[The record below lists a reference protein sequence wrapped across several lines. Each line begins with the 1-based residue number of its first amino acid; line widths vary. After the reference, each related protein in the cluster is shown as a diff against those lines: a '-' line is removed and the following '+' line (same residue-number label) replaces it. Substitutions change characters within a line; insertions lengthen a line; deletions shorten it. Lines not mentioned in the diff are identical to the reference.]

1 MSKKKPNLQVQLD
14 SQARSRRI
22 CNLRLQVISMAMSQ
36 KADKYVLKKMVKAGE
51 EGKREASEIG
61 RKKAQAKEQNEAGG

>member
-61 RKKAQAKEQNEAGG
+61 RKKAQSRERNEAGG